1 MIPARP
7 SARVIDALGFLTIAA
22 YGSWFY
28 GFGVLVEDISA
39 DLGTGVGALGAVYG
53 VTTLAGGAG
62 AVAVGRLLD
71 RRGPRTVAG
80 IIGPLASAAYA
91 LSSFIDDGAV
101 FCAVF
106 AIAGGAISASGFY
119 SFTQPVAMSV
129 RPDDT
134 VRAVTRL
141 TIWGAFAS
149 PVMIPLTEVMRDAWG
164 WRGAV
169 RGTSVALFLVFA
181 LVASMTRTM
190 APVATGPVQ
199 PLRSVVRRA
208 ASSPFLR
215 WYAGSAMLSSAA
227 ISSLLV
233 FQVPVMKWAG
243 LTAAAAASFAGARGL
258 LQLFGRLPLV
268 PLVARFGAWRLQF
281 AGRAALVAGAAALW
295 ASGSAAAAVAY
306 VIVVGASTGALA
318 AVDGMVSREVLVG
331 QLRHVDVDG
340 RPRRDGRWRARTRGS
355 WPACAGHG
363 VTRGRAR
370 SRRRR
375 GLCVCGRSRPRRP
388 PPIRRCPALTR
399 GTRTVDSVSLSNRP
413 AVVQELVD
421 LA

>member
-1 MIPARP
+1 MTWPA
-7 SARVIDALGFLTIAA
+7 ARVIDALGLLTIAA

-28 GFGVLVEDISA
+28 GFGVLVEDMSA
-39 DLGTGVGALGAVYG
+39 DLDTGVGVLGAVYG

-80 IIGPLASAAYA
+80 VIGPLAAATYA
-91 LSSFIDDGAV
+91 MSSFVVDGAV
-101 FCAVF
+101 FCVVF
-106 AIAGGAISASGFY
+106 AVAGGAVSASGFY

-149 PVMIPLTEVMRDAWG
+149 PVMIPLTELMRDVWG

-169 RGTSVALFLVFA
+169 RGSSAMLFIAFA
-181 LVASMTRTM
+181 LVASMMRAM
-190 APVATGPVQ
+190 PAASSRPVQ
-199 PLRSVVRRA
+199 PLRSVIRQA

-215 WYAGSAMLSSAA
+215 WYAGSAMLASAA

-233 FQVPVMKWAG
+233 FQVAVMKWAG
-243 LTAAAAASFAGARGL
+243 LTAVVAASLAGARGM

-268 PLVARFGAWRLQF
+268 PLVSRFGAWRLQF
-281 AGRAALVAGAAALW
+281 AGRTALVAGAAALW
-295 ASGSAAAAVAY
+295 ASGNGAAAVAY

-318 AVDGMVSREVLVG
+318 AVDGMVSREVLDGENFATLMSMVG
-331 QLRHVDVDG
+331 LVGTVGGALGPVVVGLLVQ
-340 RPRRDGRWRARTRGS
+340 ATGS
-355 WPACAGHG
+355 L
-363 VTRGRAR
+363 
-370 SRRRR
+370 
-375 GLCVCGRSRPRRP
+375 GLV
-388 PPIRRCPALTR
+388 
-399 GTRTVDSVSLSNRP
+399 P
-413 AVVQELVD
+413 AVVVIAASSSS
-421 LA
+421 LAHLRSGHLRRSMASS

>member
-1 MIPARP
+1 VIPARP

-53 VTTLAGGAG
+53 ATTLAGGAG

-80 IIGPLASAAYA
+80 VIGPIAAATYA

-106 AIAGGAISASGFY
+106 ALAGGAISASGFY

-169 RGTSVALFLVFA
+169 RGISVALFLVFA

-268 PLVARFGAWRLQF
+268 PLVARCGGWRLQF

-318 AVDGMVSREVLVG
+318 AVDGMVSREVLDGDSFATLMSMVG
-331 QLRHVDVDG
+331 LVGTVGGALGPVGVGLLVQG
-340 RPRRDGRWRARTRGS
+340 TGS
-355 WPACAGHG
+355 LG
-363 VTRGRAR
+363 V
-370 SRRRR
+370 
-375 GLCVCGRSRPRRP
+375 V
-388 PPIRRCPALTR
+388 
-399 GTRTVDSVSLSNRP
+399 P
-413 AVVQELVD
+413 AVVAVAASASVVAHVRAGLLRSAGVRP
-421 LA
+421 

>member
-1 MIPARP
+1 MTWPA
-7 SARVIDALGFLTIAA
+7 ARVIDALGLLTIAA

-28 GFGVLVEDISA
+28 GFGVLVEDMSA
-39 DLGTGVGALGAVYG
+39 DLDTGVGVLGAVYG

-80 IIGPLASAAYA
+80 VIGPLAAATYA
-91 LSSFIDDGAV
+91 MSSFVVDGAV
-101 FCAVF
+101 FCVVF
-106 AIAGGAISASGFY
+106 AVAGGAVSASGFY

-149 PVMIPLTEVMRDAWG
+149 PVMIPLTELMRDVWG

-169 RGTSVALFLVFA
+169 RGSSAMLFIAFA
-181 LVASMTRTM
+181 LVASMMRAM
-190 APVATGPVQ
+190 PAASSRPVQ
-199 PLRSVVRRA
+199 PLRSVIRQA

-215 WYAGSAMLSSAA
+215 WYAGSAMLASAA

-243 LTAAAAASFAGARGL
+243 LTAAVAASLAGARGM

-268 PLVARFGAWRLQF
+268 PLVSRFGAWRLQF
-281 AGRAALVAGAAALW
+281 AGRTALVVGAAALW
-295 ASGSAAAAVAY
+295 ASGTGWFAVVY
-306 VIVVGASTGALA
+306 VVIVGASTGALA
-318 AVDGMVSREVLVG
+318 AVDGMVAREVLAEQNFATMLSVLGLVG
-331 QLRHVDVDG
+331 TLGGALGPVLV
-340 RPRRDGRWRARTRGS
+340 
-355 WPACAGHG
+355 
-363 VTRGRAR
+363 
-370 SRRRR
+370 
-375 GLCVCGRSRPRRP
+375 GL
-388 PPIRRCPALTR
+388 I
-399 GTRTVDSVSLSNRP
+399 
-413 AVVQELVD
+413 VQETGSLGVVPVVVMLAAVASSAVHAQAHRVRPVD
-421 LA
+421 NRA

>member
-1 MIPARP
+1 MTRPA
-7 SARVIDALGFLTIAA
+7 ARVIDALGLLTIAA

-39 DLGTGVGALGAVYG
+39 DLGTGVGVLGAVYG

-80 IIGPLASAAYA
+80 VIGPLAAATYA
-91 LSSFIDDGAV
+91 LSSFVVDGAV
-101 FCAVF
+101 FCVVF
-106 AIAGGAISASGFY
+106 AVAGGAVSASGFY

-149 PVMIPLTEVMRDAWG
+149 PLMIPLTELMRDVWG

-169 RGTSVALFLVFA
+169 RGSSAVLFIAFA
-181 LVASMTRTM
+181 LVASMMRAM
-190 APVATGPVQ
+190 PAASSRPVQ
-199 PLRSVVRRA
+199 PLRSVIRQA

-215 WYAGSAMLSSAA
+215 WYAGSAMLASAA

-243 LTAAAAASFAGARGL
+243 LTAAVAASLAGARGM

-268 PLVARFGAWRLQF
+268 PLVSRFGAWHLQF
-281 AGRAALVAGAAALW
+281 AGRTALVAGAVALW
-295 ASGSAAAAVAY
+295 ASGNGAAAVTY
-306 VIVVGASTGALA
+306 VIVVGGSTGALA
-318 AVDGMVSREVLVG
+318 AVDGMVSREVLDGENFATLMSMVG
-331 QLRHVDVDG
+331 LVGTVGGALGPVVVGLLVQ
-340 RPRRDGRWRARTRGS
+340 ATGS
-355 WPACAGHG
+355 LA
-363 VTRGRAR
+363 V
-370 SRRRR
+370 
-375 GLCVCGRSRPRRP
+375 V
-388 PPIRRCPALTR
+388 
-399 GTRTVDSVSLSNRP
+399 P
-413 AVVQELVD
+413 AVVVVAASASVVAHIRAGSLRAAGVRS
-421 LA
+421 